1 WTSGVAMP
9 ATGEGPRA
17 AQPAAARRPSRYES
31 QKRRDWQTFV
41 RYLAAHRP
49 PLVLRRC
56 SGAHVLEFLRY
67 LDRFGKTRV
76 HAPPC
81 PAYGVHAITATAP
94 CQCPI
99 GQAWGSL
106 DALVGRLRAAF
117 DERYSRSG
125 GAPPQQQQDASCNP
139 FAARAVR
146 LYLRDVRD
154 EQSRARGISYHKK
167 KKKRKLAT
175 GSCIAEASSS
185 KNGGCADANSDGERG
200 HKTTMTTKANV
211 APVPQAPPPLPPL
224 PPCLAGVPFE
234 CGSDTGSIVGGG
246 VSTGAGCYGGLFR
259 WST

>member
-1 WTSGVAMP
+1 P

-117 DERYSRSG
+117 DERHFVSRG
-125 GAPPQQQQDASCNP
+125 GVIWGPCATAAA
-139 FAARAVR
+139 AARR
-146 LYLRDVRD
+146 R
-154 EQSRARGISYHKK
+154 
-167 KKKRKLAT
+167 
-175 GSCIAEASSS
+175 SSS
-185 KNGGCADANSDGERG
+185 KTPVATPSPHAPSGYTCVTSAMSSLGRAASPTTRRRRSASLPLEAASRRPRPPRTAAARTPTRTAN
-200 HKTTMTTKANV
+200 
-211 APVPQAPPPLPPL
+211 
-224 PPCLAGVPFE
+224 AG
-234 CGSDTGSIVGGG
+234 TR
-246 VSTGAGCYGGLFR
+246 LR
-259 WST
+259 